1 MDNCELIAMAKK
13 NTYTFIDLFAGLGGF
28 HIALESLGCQCVFT
42 SELKEDLQKLYKLN
56 FPDTPRIE
64 GDITKVDLTSIPHH
78 DILCAGFPCQ
88 PFSQAGK
95 RQGFLDE
102 GRGNMFDYICAIIE
116 ERGKLNDK
124 PRFLLLENVSN
135 LKGHDDGNTWR
146 IIQERLDALGYYVNG
161 EILSP
166 HQFGIP
172 QHRKRIY
179 IVGLRKDLVDSKES
193 KPFIFPSGK
202 KEKNCDITTI
212 IDKNDTNI
220 QPLALKTHQ
229 QLKVWQAFLS
239 ELKKRNRKIPRF
251 PIWAMEFNAD
261 YEYKDIP
268 PFKQTKKQ
276 LKGHK
281 GKLGWEINGPSK
293 EDCLRQLPIYAQTDT
308 ADRFPEWKIRYIR
321 QNREFWDENADWL
334 TNWIEYIQDWD
345 NSHQKLE
352 WNCRGNNDGDIKTKI
367 IQFRASGIRVKMPTF
382 SPALNLVGTQVP
394 ILPWV
399 ELPKE
404 CVPIYSEEELDQ
416 YGLTQEDVR
425 FGRYLSIREAAALQ
439 GMKTLKF
446 DGLSKTR
453 IYEALGNAINV
464 DIVKIIAKKML
475 GYGK

>member
-1 MDNCELIAMAKK
+1 MAKK
-13 NTYTFIDLFAGLGGF
+13 KYTFIDLFAGLGGF
-28 HIALESLGCQCVFT
+28 HIALESLGCRCVFT
-42 SELKEDLQKLYKLN
+42 SELKEDLQKLYHIN
-56 FPDTPRIE
+56 FPNTSRIE

-95 RQGFLDE
+95 RQGFSDE

-116 ERGKLNDK
+116 ERGKLDDK

-135 LKGHDDGNTWR
+135 LKGHDGGNTWR
-146 IIQERLDALGYYVNG
+146 IIQERLDALGYYVSG

-179 IVGLRKDLVDSKES
+179 IVGLRKDLVDTKEYQ
-193 KPFIFPSGK
+193 PYEFPNDK
-202 KEKNCDITTI
+202 KEKSCDITTI
-212 IDKNDTNI
+212 IDADDKDI
-220 QPLALKTHQ
+220 QPLTLKTHQ
-229 QLKVWQAFLS
+229 QLKVWQIFLN
-239 ELKKRNRKIPRF
+239 ELKKHNRKIPRF
-251 PIWAMEFNAD
+251 PIWAMEFDAD
-261 YEYKDIP
+261 YEYEDIA

-293 EDCLRQLPIYAQTDT
+293 EDCLKQLPIYAQTDT
-308 ADRFPEWKIRYIR
+308 SDKFPEWKIRYIR
-321 QNREFWDENADWL
+321 QNREFWAENADWL
-334 TNWIEYIQDWD
+334 RGWIEYIKDWD

-352 WNCRGNNDGDIKTKI
+352 WNCRGNDDGDIKTKI

-394 ILPWV
+394 ILPWI
-399 ELPKE
+399 ELPAE
-404 CVPIYSEEELDQ
+404 SIPAYSNEELEQ
-416 YGLTQEDVR
+416 YGLTLEDIR

-439 GMKTLKF
+439 GMGKLKF
-446 DGLSKTR
+446 GHLSKTR
-453 IYEALGNAINV
+453 IYEALGNAVNV
-464 DIVKIIAKKML
+464 DIVTIIAKKL
-475 GYGK
+475 LRYEQ

>member
-1 MDNCELIAMAKK
+1 MRNK
-13 NTYTFIDLFAGLGGF
+13 NQKDKSVLTFIDLFAGLGGF
-28 HIALESLGCQCVFT
+28 HIALESLGCKCVFT
-42 SELKEDLQKLYKLN
+42 SELKEDLQKLYKIN
-56 FPDTPRIE
+56 FPNTPRIE
-64 GDITKVDLTSIPHH
+64 GDITKVDLTTIPHH

-95 RQGFLDE
+95 RKGFLDE

-116 ERGKLNDK
+116 ERDRSNDK

-135 LKGHDDGNTWR
+135 LKGHDEGNTWR
-146 IIQERLDALGYYVNG
+146 IIQERLDALGYYVSG

-179 IVGLRKDLVDSKES
+179 IVGLRKDLVDSKEYQ
-193 KPFIFPSGK
+193 PYEFPNEK
-202 KEKNCDITTI
+202 KEKLCDITKI
-212 IDKNDTNI
+212 IDANDADI
-220 QPLALKTHQ
+220 QPLSLKTHQ
-229 QLKVWQAFLS
+229 QLKVWQLFLS

-251 PIWAMEFNAD
+251 PIWAMEFDAD
-261 YEYKDIP
+261 YEYEDIA

-293 EDCLRQLPIYAQTDT
+293 EDCLKQLPIYAQTDT

-321 QNREFWDENADWL
+321 QNREFWVENSDWL
-334 TNWIEYIQDWD
+334 SVWIEYIKDWD

-352 WNCRGNNDGDIKTKI
+352 WNCRGNDDGDIKTKI

-399 ELPKE
+399 ELPQE
-404 CVPIYSEEELDQ
+404 CVPVYSDEELEQ
-416 YGLTQEDVR
+416 FGLRQEDVR

-439 GMKTLKF
+439 GMKTLRF

-475 GYGK
+475 KYGK

>member
-1 MDNCELIAMAKK
+1 MKATN
-13 NTYTFIDLFAGLGGF
+13 NTLTFIDLFAGLGGF
-28 HIALESLGCQCVFT
+28 HIALESLGCKCVFT
-42 SELKEDLQKLYKLN
+42 SELKEDLQKLYKIN
-56 FPDTPRIE
+56 FPEASRIE

-95 RQGFLDE
+95 RQGFSDE

-116 ERGKLNDK
+116 ERGKLDDK

-135 LKGHDDGNTWR
+135 LKGHDNGNTWR
-146 IIQERLDALGYYVNG
+146 IIQERLDALGYYVSG

-179 IVGLRKDLVDSKES
+179 IVGLRKDLVDSNEYQ
-193 KPFIFPSGK
+193 PFEFPN
-202 KEKNCDITTI
+202 EKNEKLCDITTI
-212 IDKNDTNI
+212 IDANDTDI

-229 QLKVWQAFLS
+229 QLKVWQIFLS

-251 PIWAMEFNAD
+251 PIWAMEFDAD
-261 YEYKDIP
+261 YEYEDIA

-293 EDCLRQLPIYAQTDT
+293 EDCLKQLPIYAQTDT
-308 ADRFPEWKIRYIR
+308 ADKFPEWKIRYIR
-321 QNREFWDENADWL
+321 QNREFWTENADWL
-334 TNWIEYIQDWD
+334 RSWIEYIKDWD

-352 WNCRGNNDGDIKTKI
+352 WNCRDNDDGDIKTKI

-399 ELPKE
+399 ELPTE
-404 CVPIYSEEELDQ
+404 CIPVYSNEELEQ
-416 YGLTQEDVR
+416 YGLTSEDIR

-439 GMKTLKF
+439 GMKSLKF

-475 GYGK
+475 KYGK

>member
-1 MDNCELIAMAKK
+1 MRNK
-13 NTYTFIDLFAGLGGF
+13 NQKDKSVLTFIDLFAGLGGF
-28 HIALESLGCQCVFT
+28 HIALESLGCKCVFT
-42 SELKEDLQKLYKLN
+42 SELKEDLQKLYKIN
-56 FPDTPRIE
+56 FPNTPRIE
-64 GDITKVDLTSIPHH
+64 GDITKVDLTTIPHH

-95 RQGFLDE
+95 RKGFLDE

-116 ERGKLNDK
+116 ERDRSNDK

-135 LKGHDDGNTWR
+135 LKGHDEGNTWR
-146 IIQERLDALGYYVNG
+146 IIQERLDALGYYVSG

-179 IVGLRKDLVDSKES
+179 IVGLRKDLVDSKEHQ
-193 KPFIFPSGK
+193 PYEFPNEK
-202 KEKNCDITTI
+202 KEKLCDITKI
-212 IDKNDTNI
+212 IDANDADI
-220 QPLALKTHQ
+220 QPLSLKTHQ
-229 QLKVWQAFLS
+229 QLKVWQLFLS

-251 PIWAMEFNAD
+251 PIWAMEFDAD
-261 YEYKDIP
+261 YEYEDIA
-268 PFKQTKKQ
+268 PFKQTKNQ

-293 EDCLRQLPIYAQTDT
+293 EDCLKQLPIYAQTDT
-308 ADRFPEWKIRYIR
+308 AEKFPEWKIRYIR
-321 QNREFWDENADWL
+321 QNRDFWAENADWL
-334 TNWIEYIQDWD
+334 RGWIEHIQDWD

-352 WNCRGNNDGDIKTKI
+352 WNCRGNDDGDIKTKI
-367 IQFRASGIRVKMPTF
+367 IQFRASGIRIKLPTF

-394 ILPWV
+394 ILPWI
-399 ELPKE
+399 ELPTE
-404 CVPIYSEEELDQ
+404 CIPVYSNEELEQ
-416 YGLTQEDVR
+416 YGLTPEDIR

-439 GMKTLKF
+439 GMKTLRF

-464 DIVKIIAKKML
+464 DIVKIIANKLL
-475 GYGK
+475 GYVR